1 VADAWGGSWGSPS
14 AWGNSW
20 GASVVVVEQVIVRG
34 QRKGS
39 KRKRYDEE
47 LDRDAFGEWLRMDAK
62 RRREEEAI
70 MHLLFD

>member
-1 VADAWGGSWGSPS
+1 VAFASTAFASTAFVTDDAVVADA
-14 AWGNSW
+14 
-20 GASVVVVEQVIVRG
+20 VIVRG

-47 LDRDAFGEWLRMDAK
+47 LDRDHFQEWLQMNER

>member
-14 AWGNSW
+14 AWGASW
-20 GASVVVVEQVIVRG
+20 GAVAVSPVIVRG

-47 LDRDAFGEWLRMDAK
+47 LDRDHFQEWLRMNER

>member
-1 VADAWGGSWGSPS
+1 MAFASSAFASTAFVTDDAVIADA
-14 AWGNSW
+14 
-20 GASVVVVEQVIVRG
+20 VIVRG